1 MAIIY
6 GKNTAVDYAAGNL
19 ASFGKSYSRM
29 GAAPLD
35 MYEVWYD
42 KDALI
47 NYASFRGNDASGNPV
62 YSFKGYDEDGNPIYN
77 TTDAVAD
84 TSAVTSY
91 VGQKVAYV
99 NDTEGK
105 IYHYSIELDGSLKEI
120 GSTPIGDDLS
130 IEIIDGK
137 IQVKGF
143 GDHYYVTF
151 TATNIY
157 GGVDY
162 ADYTSYDFSDAENL
176 GSISIY
182 DAENGQYL
190 RGANNTWAIF
200 ENDGMSDGSWRQATE
215 EEVAAIR
222 EEGGEERVEGFIEGL
237 EPRIRPNDEGGLEIA
252 WYKPSETTVEGVN
265 SALQTLTTK
274 VNVISTEVDTIEN
287 TIGQREDILVDSDD
301 PESKVDTI
309 WANINNHESRIDT
322 IENDYLK
329 TTDKTELDNKITAV
343 ADRATALENK
353 VDIGDDKT
361 VSTYIA
367 EKIADAQIGKLTK
380 VIADSVDIEGNK
392 VTIDGEATDP
402 AENVIY
408 MVKVEGASGDA
419 YKEYMLINNVLVQT
433 GDTTTDLSNYYTK
446 TQVDNLIP
454 DELGVMSVNEGNG
467 IEITGTDA
475 DPVIAIKLAENQG
488 NVILNT
494 ENGLKAE
501 VDLSAYATKQFVGD
515 IPEDA
520 DATTIIGYINE
531 KAQEVLDSA
540 TGGSSESAAS
550 VKQQLDTYKAANDP
564 KVNALLAEVY
574 GALSEGQTEYDYNA
588 DSRIDALEKADA
600 AQDILIANN
609 TTLAQQGVDDAAV
622 AKSTADQNKKDLTTL
637 QSNFDTIVT
646 NGETGLVAK
655 VATLESA
662 NTQMGARVT
671 ALETK
676 DTSIE
681 TSLGEH
687 TNKISALE
695 SKDTELTALIQGNTD
710 KFANY
715 YTKTEAEA
723 AVKAVTGDVAT
734 DTTLVAMISAKADK
748 STIYTKTE
756 VDNLLA
762 NLDQTELENGIK
774 ENADAIA
781 ILNGEDTGKSARTI
795 AVEEIAKVVNNAP
808 EDFDTLKEIADY
820 IASDKTGAAEINN
833 KLAAHDAIL
842 AGIGGTDEPATVS
855 ALIDNKIAAIPAY
868 DLPLAMANQRGGI
881 KSAADYTGINPDDP
895 NGDSILLT
903 TPNAVYVDSAT
914 EVGVVKAV
922 TTDILVNGTN
932 ELILFGGDAQPRV
945 EE

>member
-1 MAIIY
+1 
-6 GKNTAVDYAAGNL
+6 
-19 ASFGKSYSRM
+19 
-29 GAAPLD
+29 
-35 MYEVWYD
+35 
-42 KDALI
+42 
-47 NYASFRGNDASGNPV
+47 
-62 YSFKGYDEDGNPIYN
+62 
-77 TTDAVAD
+77 
-84 TSAVTSY
+84 
-91 VGQKVAYV
+91 
-99 NDTEGK
+99 
-105 IYHYSIELDGSLKEI
+105 
-120 GSTPIGDDLS
+120 
-130 IEIIDGK
+130 
-137 IQVKGF
+137 
-143 GDHYYVTF
+143 
-151 TATNIY
+151 
-157 GGVDY
+157 
-162 ADYTSYDFSDAENL
+162 
-176 GSISIY
+176 
-182 DAENGQYL
+182 
-190 RGANNTWAIF
+190 
-200 ENDGMSDGSWRQATE
+200 MSDGSWRQATE

-287 TIGQREDILVDSDD
+287 VIGQREDTLVDSDD

-322 IENDYLK
+322 IENDYLQAA
-329 TTDKTELDNKITAV
+329 DKTELDDKITAV
-343 ADRATALENK
+343 ANRATALEKK
-353 VDIGDDKT
+353 VDIGENET
-361 VSTYIA
+361 ISAYVA
-367 EKIADAQIGKLTK
+367 GKINDAQVGKLTK

-392 VTIDGEATDP
+392 VTINGEATDP

-408 MVKVEGASGDA
+408 MIKVEGVSGDA
-419 YKEYMLINNVLVQT
+419 YKEYMLINGVLIQT

-454 DELGVMSVNEGNG
+454 DELGVMSVKAGNG
-467 IEITGTDA
+467 IEITETDKA
-475 DPVIAIKLAENQG
+475 NPVIAIKLAEEQG
-488 NVILNT
+488 NVTLDI

-574 GALSEGQTEYDYNA
+574 GALSGEQTEYDYNA

-600 AQDILIANN
+600 AQDTLIANN

-622 AKSTADQNKKDLTTL
+622 AKSTADQNKKDLATL
-637 QSNFDTIVT
+637 QSNFDTLVA
-646 NGETGLVAK
+646 NSETGLVAK
-655 VATLESA
+655 VATLDSA

-671 ALETK
+671 ALEAK

-681 TSLGEH
+681 TILGEH

-715 YTKTEAEA
+715 YTKTEADA

-748 STIYTKTE
+748 STTYTKTE

-762 NLDQTELENGIK
+762 NLDQTELEEGIQA
-774 ENADAIA
+774 NADAIA
-781 ILNGEDTGKSARTI
+781 LLNGEDTGKSVRTI
-795 AVEEIAKVVNNAP
+795 ATEEIAKVVNNAP

-820 IASDKTGAAEINN
+820 IACDKTGAAEINN

-842 AGIGGTDEPATVS
+842 AGIGGSDEPATVS
-855 ALIDNKIAAIPAY
+855 ALIDSKIAAIPAY
-868 DLPLAMANQRGGI
+868 ELPLAMANQRGGI
-881 KSAADYTGINPDDP
+881 KSAADYAGINPDDP

-903 TPNAVYVDSAT
+903 TPNAIYVDTAT
-914 EVGVVKAV
+914 EVGMIKAV
-922 TTDILVNGTN
+922 TTDILVNGAN